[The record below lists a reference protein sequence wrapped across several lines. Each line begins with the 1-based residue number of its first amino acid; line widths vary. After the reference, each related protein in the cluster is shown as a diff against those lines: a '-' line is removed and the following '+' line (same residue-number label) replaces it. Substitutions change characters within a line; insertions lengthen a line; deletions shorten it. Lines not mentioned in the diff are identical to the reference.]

1 MSNERPKVVLVNR
14 CIIFNKN
21 GDKILI
27 IKRSEGERHESAKW
41 EFPGGKLDEGQ
52 DLNNA
57 LEREVLEETGLFII
71 PTSRMAYIESQIIA
85 SGPYQGLPYVV
96 IVGIGKKVGG
106 KIKLSEEHD
115 DWKWVDPKNLP
126 DLEYRDH
133 VKKSLASIESL
144 NI

>member
-27 IKRSEGERHESAKW
+27 IKRSERERHESAKW

>member
-21 GDKILI
+21 EDKILI
-27 IKRSEGERHESAKW
+27 IKRSEREHHESGKW

-71 PTSRMAYIESQIIA
+71 PI
-85 SGPYQGLPYVV
+85 
-96 IVGIGKKVGG
+96 
-106 KIKLSEEHD
+106 
-115 DWKWVDPKNLP
+115 
-126 DLEYRDH
+126 
-133 VKKSLASIESL
+133 SIHH
-144 NI
+144 

>member
-21 GDKILI
+21 GDEILI
-27 IKRSEGERHESAKW
+27 IKRSEGERHESTKW

>member
-1 MSNERPKVVLVNR
+1 MPSERPKIVLVNR
-14 CIIFNKN
+14 CIVFDKE
-21 GDKILI
+21 GKKILV
-27 IKRSEGERHESAKW
+27 IKRANQEWHESGKW

-71 PTSRMAYIESQIIA
+71 PTSRMTYIESQVIA
-85 SGPYQGLPYVV
+85 KGPYQGLPYIV

-106 KIKLSEEHD
+106 KIKLSKEHD
-115 DWKWVDPKNLP
+115 KHKWVDPKNLP
-126 DLEYRDH
+126 DLKYRGH